1 MRKTKLAAALD
12 MPDGV
17 MLFGDPD
24 YRGECPAED
33 SDLIS
38 FVAWLKYNWPELES
52 CIIHTPNE
60 GGLPVQARM
69 QQKKKGVLFRCP
81 DIIVMTVPAFCME
94 LKRRNPA
101 KSLARAEDRK
111 RFSEQV
117 DVLASMQKQGNFS
130 CAALGIDAAREAWKY
145 FLAWRDGVC
154 NSLVVDK

>member
-1 MRKTKLAAALD
+1 
-12 MPDGV
+12 
-17 MLFGDPD
+17 
-24 YRGECPAED
+24 
-33 SDLIS
+33 
-38 FVAWLKYNWPELES
+38 
-52 CIIHTPNE
+52 
-60 GGLPVQARM
+60 
-69 QQKKKGVLFRCP
+69 
-81 DIIVMTVPAFCME
+81 VMTVPAFCME

-130 CAALGIDAAREAWKY
+130 CAALGLDAAKESWKY